1 MAGRSSWA
9 SSSGRHTTGVRCAS
23 LEIASILYQS
33 SRSGAAAVV
42 GGSKASIVQCGI
54 MISGMVILHKGLG
67 DPIDLFAAKT
77 VGLTLAKRKAIT
89 IEVGM

>member
-1 MAGRSSWA
+1 M
-9 SSSGRHTTGVRCAS
+9 
-23 LEIASILYQS
+23 
-33 SRSGAAAVV
+33 
-42 GGSKASIVQCGI
+42 
-54 MISGMVILHKGLG
+54 MSGMVILHKGLG